1 MMIIKKLN
9 IFYSPFLLIWQSIQ
23 MNLLNGFDGAGRITG
38 SMTLLIFVLNGQF
51 FIKKNERITNVLL
64 LRILMVIWVSAN
76 SFFLY
81 DPKLFNV
88 PLLVFFFNTILVPFV
103 VFLSISAIDK
113 KNIGFFLKLSEKTL
127 FLAIIINYFGSN
139 FMEGRLL
146 NEELNIN
153 EIVLVNAA
161 LMTIV
166 LLNSLYFKRHL
177 LTTLILIVIPVVFS
191 ILSGSRM
198 SFGSTI
204 ILLFGFAIS
213 SFNKINW
220 KTILNVFLISLSVF
234 LLTKNILSK
243 TVVFDRLLS
252 TSTQNEEL
260 THNEAEGTVFEYF
273 GDRGSFY
280 VEGLRIFFEH
290 PITGI
295 GLLNYAQ
302 THDKVSHVE
311 YMIYLAE
318 LGAIGFILYFL
329 FLRAIYNQIKSK
341 KQEKIGDK
349 SLYFLPYMLLNLIFC
364 GLVLFLYNSFAVAY
378 IFGLLFLLSKRK
390 IYSMNLV

>member
-1 MMIIKKLN
+1 
-9 IFYSPFLLIWQSIQ
+9 

-38 SMTLLIFVLNGQF
+38 SITLLIFVLNGQF

-88 PLLVFFFNTILVPFV
+88 TLLVFFFNAILVPFV
-103 VFLSISAIDK
+103 VFLSISAIDQ

-161 LMTIV
+161 LLTIV

-177 LTTLILIVIPVVFS
+177 LTTLILVVIPVFFS

-204 ILLFGFAIS
+204 ILLIGFAIS
-213 SFNKINW
+213 SFKNFNW
-220 KTILNVFLISLSVF
+220 KTILKVLSITVILF
-234 LLTKNILSK
+234 FLTKDLLSK

-252 TSTQNEEL
+252 TSSQNEEL
-260 THNEAEGTVFEYF
+260 TFNEAEGTIFEYF
-273 GDRGSFY
+273 GDRGPFY

-290 PITGI
+290 PIIGI

-318 LGAIGFILYFL
+318 LGAIGFFLYIFYL
-329 FLRAIYNQIKSK
+329 VALYHQIKLK
-341 KQEKIGDK
+341 KQEKVGDK